1 MTGFAFRAAPST
13 AEGFGFSA
21 VRATLGFINAGDRN
35 GGGFAAAE
43 VRDAGGFAVAFGWTL
58 AAGRVRPLAAG
69 FVAGTRGR
77 AFAFGSS
84 AFLRPRRW
92 ILPSTDPRVKPLPR
106 ASAISVAVAPWRH
119 IVFTFRISASDQ
131 AAIPVYSYN
140 AHSRPDRSLRQKKA
154 TLWMSL
160 VHPDGKVTCG
170 GRASAR
176 RCRPA
181 EAASAGCGRSQPRG
195 HEANN

>member
-43 VRDAGGFAVAFGWTL
+43 ARDAGGFAVAFGWTL

-77 AFAFGSS
+77 ALALGSS
-84 AFLRPRRW
+84 ALLRPRRW
-92 ILPSTDPRVKPLPR
+92 ILPSTAPRVKPFPSGL
-106 ASAISVAVAPWRH
+106 ALSVAVAPWRH

-131 AAIPVYSYN
+131 SAIPMT
-140 AHSRPDRSLRQKKA
+140 PT
-154 TLWMSL
+154 TLTAAPT
-160 VHPDGKVTCG
+160 VRCDGKRRLCG
-170 GRASAR
+170 
-176 RCRPA
+176 
-181 EAASAGCGRSQPRG
+181 
-195 HEANN
+195 